1 MHFDDRLATVLRN
14 TAGSE
19 TIARAQYRQLL
30 DLLGTLPSDAHSEM
44 VDSAYLRLGEL
55 AAAIPASE
63 RAAILQEPVLR
74 LRNLR
79 LVAQLA
85 LAEPA
90 VASAAMARAELG
102 EEQWLDLIPAL
113 PVRARGVVRH
123 RSGLPPRVE
132 ALLARLGV
140 AERGLPPAEATDL
153 LEIGELL
160 ENGGVLEFAEALP
173 EPLPAPD
180 HEEAPTQ
187 IDEIGAIVR
196 RIEAFRKTRELA
208 GLDGGGLQSAE
219 GDMLHPLGAHLGLP
233 RALSAFDFAT
243 DAEGRIV
250 WAEPGIAP
258 AVVGLRLAARD
269 ADSPVHSSPE
279 LLAAFRH
286 RQPIARAA
294 LAIVGAPA
302 VSGEW
307 RIDAAPRFDQPGG
320 RFVGYIGRL
329 RRPVAGAALPDLRDS
344 QADRMRQVLHELRTP
359 VNAIQGFA
367 EVIQQQLF
375 GPTPHEYRAL
385 AATIASDSA
394 RMLAG
399 FEELERLVKLDSG
412 AMALDPGECDL
423 LPILAG
429 TIAQLHSF
437 NAPRRSALEL
447 ECDDPAL
454 PVALDRE
461 EAERLVWR
469 LLATLAGATSPGETL
484 RLRARLRRDEGTN
497 QQGDV
502 RIVLRLPVS
511 LAFTDGDALFDTG
524 AGRQPQALAAGM
536 FGTGFAL
543 RLAAAE
549 AKAAGGALER
559 RQKNLRLTLPSAIL
573 EAQPPLPEV
582 AAAIADSTE
591 ADLR

>member
-30 DLLGTLPSDAHSEM
+30 DLLGTLPSDAQSEM
-44 VDSAYLRLGEL
+44 VDAAYLRLGEL
-55 AAAIPASE
+55 AAAIPAGE

-74 LRNLR
+74 LRSLR

-85 LAEPA
+85 LAEPL
-90 VASAAMARAELG
+90 VARAAMARAELG

-123 RSGLPPRVE
+123 RRGLPRSVE
-132 ALLARLGV
+132 VLLARLGV
-140 AERGLPPAEATDL
+140 SDRGLPPAEGFEAHAAIDVF
-153 LEIGELL
+153 EL
-160 ENGGVLEFAEALP
+160 AEVQAETPPIP
-173 EPLPAPD
+173 EYA
-180 HEEAPTQ
+180 EAPTQ

-208 GLDGGGLQSAE
+208 GLDAAGEDAQ
-219 GDMLHPLGAHLGLP
+219 HPLGMHFGPP
-233 RALSAFDFAT
+233 RAVSAFDFAT

-258 AVVGLRLAARD
+258 AAIGLRLAARD
-269 ADSPVHSSPE
+269 ADSPVQSSPE

-294 LAIVGAPA
+294 LTIVGAPA

-329 RRPVAGAALPDLRDS
+329 RRPVAGVALAAPRDS

-375 GPTPHEYRAL
+375 GPTPNEYRAL

-423 LPILAG
+423 LPVLAG
-429 TIAQLHSF
+429 TIAQLRSF

-447 ECDDPAL
+447 ECDDPTL
-454 PVALDRE
+454 PVALDRD

-484 RLRARLRRDEGTN
+484 RLRARLRGVEEASPENRT
-497 QQGDV
+497 DV
-502 RIVLRLPVS
+502 RVILRLPAG
-511 LAFTDGDALFDTG
+511 LAFSDGDALFDSG
-524 AGRQPQALAAGM
+524 AGTQPQALAAGM
-536 FGTGFAL
+536 FGAGFAL

-559 RQKNLRLTLPSAIL
+559 RQKNLRLTLPG
-573 EAQPPLPEV
+573 V
-582 AAAIADSTE
+582 APAARPASIADSAE
-591 ADLR
+591 AAFGNLSTL